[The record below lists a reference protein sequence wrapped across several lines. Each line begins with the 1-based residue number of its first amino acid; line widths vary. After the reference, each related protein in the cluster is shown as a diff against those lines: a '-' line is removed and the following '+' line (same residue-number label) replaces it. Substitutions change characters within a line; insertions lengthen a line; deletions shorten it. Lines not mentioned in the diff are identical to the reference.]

1 MFHFYNNFRRD
12 KIFDIVK
19 FAYLSVAHENLP
31 IFGIAKA
38 KTLAEFVTTES
49 DAARG
54 ISRMPLI
61 LARLYE
67 EDLKFTDPRK
77 HKLSPNSF
85 QKEQLSEVDLM
96 MQNLASTL
104 DYRNNAKRESIK
116 RVSDHSDA
124 TYDDEDFDF
133 DSRLAENERSKSS
146 LLYRR
151 DTMITATFEDFELI
165 KCIGKGTFGKVFL
178 VKCKSDGHLY
188 AMKVIRKDIVI
199 QHDSI
204 DSLEVE
210 KLILLQVNHPFII
223 GMDYVFQKAYRIY
236 FIMDFI

>member
-1 MFHFYNNFRRD
+1 V
-12 KIFDIVK
+12 IK
-19 FAYLSVAHENLP
+19 FAYLSIAHENLP

-61 LARLYE
+61 LARIYE

-77 HKLSPNSF
+77 HKISPHSL
-85 QKEQLSEVDLM
+85 QKQQTAEADTM
-96 MQNLASTL
+96 IDNLASTL
-104 DYRNNAKRESIK
+104 DYRNSAKRASIK
-116 RVSDHSDA
+116 RVSENSNA
-124 TYDDEDFDF
+124 TYDDEFDF
-133 DSRLAENERSKSS
+133 DSTLAEHEKAKASM
-146 LLYRR
+146 LYRR
-151 DTMITATFEDFELI
+151 DTMVQATFDDFEVL

-178 VKCKSDGHLY
+178 VKCRGDGRFY

-223 GMDYVFQKAYRIY
+223 GMDYVF
-236 FIMDFI
+236 